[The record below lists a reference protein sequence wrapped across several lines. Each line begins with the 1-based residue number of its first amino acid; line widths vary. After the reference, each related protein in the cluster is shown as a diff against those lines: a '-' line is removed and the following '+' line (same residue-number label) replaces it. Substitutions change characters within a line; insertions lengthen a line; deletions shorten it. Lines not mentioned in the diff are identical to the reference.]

1 MGVTHEMTEV
11 LFSRAPHVLVAENGL
26 QGKGTILSLTRA
38 GSVNGLSLASG
49 IPRDGAR
56 MTYLLLPQ
64 P

>member
-1 MGVTHEMTEV
+1 MMEV
-11 LFSRAPHVLVAENGL
+11 LILRARRVLVAANGL
-26 QGKGTILSLTRA
+26 QGKGPILSLTRA
-38 GSVNGLSLASG
+38 GSVNGLYLASG